1 MGKSIDVSRIM
12 EPTFLFYRGL
22 VLFSLWARFIRME
35 PTF

>member
-22 VLFSLWARFIRME
+22 VSFLSWARYGRVE
-35 PTF
+35 PSF